1 MATVVEFTVEAEVFP
16 LGSVFSELEE
26 GVSVELGRVV
36 PRDDGSAVVPYFWVR
51 GVDVDEIIPH
61 FAEHPGVRDI
71 EAVDEFETQY
81 FLRCEWVP
89 EYAGI
94 IAGLTETEV
103 TLLIG
108 EGTEDEWR
116 FEVRGDSRD
125 AVADFQRYANEHGI
139 SITVTAIHSLTP
151 QETNGPLTDA
161 QRDALL
167 TALDCGYY
175 DSPREATM
183 SDVADALGVSQQA
196 VSSRLRRGTR
206 HLIENASLGAEN
218 SRSFGE

>member
-1 MATVVEFTVEAEVFP
+1 M
-16 LGSVFSELEE
+16 
-26 GVSVELGRVV
+26 
-36 PRDDGSAVVPYFWVR
+36 R

-81 FLRCEWVP
+81 LLRCEWVP

-108 EGTEDEWR
+108 EGTADEWR

-125 AVADFQRYANEHGI
+125 AVADFQRYANEHEI
-139 SITVTAIHSLTP
+139 LTVTAIHSLTP
-151 QETNGPLTDA
+151 QETNSPLTDA

-218 SRSFGE
+218 SHSFGE